1 MAGTVATR
9 NGNRETS
16 LCLERNEAAGV
27 DIQYERKKGIGEGEN
42 SLDGTSGSQ
51 YFSCDLLVCKTVL
64 SAVSWEFGG
73 LKRHLKMY
81 ILVVTFLKTALN
93 ISQFYLIVQVSLLEL
108 PIITS
113 T

>member
-1 MAGTVATR
+1 MKLLWGVKDIFGKHLAGTVATR

-27 DIQYERKKGIGEGEN
+27 DTQYERKKGMGEGEN

-51 YFSCDLLVCKTVL
+51 YFTCDLLVCKTVL

-73 LKRHLKMY
+73 LKHHLKC
-81 ILVVTFLKTALN
+81 IFWW
-93 ISQFYLIVQVSLLEL
+93 
-108 PIITS
+108 
-113 T
+113 